1 MINHLKDDTIA
12 AISTAPGVGGIAVI
26 RISGNQSIEIVS
38 SIFKANKKD
47 VEIKTASA
55 YQVIYGT
62 IYECEEE
69 IDKVVVSL
77 FRAPHS
83 FTGED
88 VVEISCHGSIYIQ
101 QRILS
106 LLINKG
112 CRLATAGEFTQRA
125 FFNGKMDLSQ
135 AEAVA
140 DLINSQTKAAHSVAL
155 NQMKGTFSNKLSLLR
170 EKLLHLVSLLEL
182 ELDFGDHEELEFAD
196 RKELIQISNELHNEI
211 KKLTS
216 SFSTGNAIKNGIPVS
231 IIGNTNVGKSTL
243 LNHLIGEEKAIVSD
257 IPGTTRDI
265 IEDVVNINGISFR
278 FIDTAGIRS
287 TNDTIE
293 KIGIERSY
301 NAINHSQIVIWVIDG
316 SNYEIEKINDIKQYL
331 LESGK
336 IIITVINKID
346 IATQQQLDTIKLH
359 LSDTLNNIL
368 LISAKKEQYIEE
380 LTNLLYEKAG
390 ISEDINNDIIVN
402 NVRHYE
408 ALQHSLESIERII
421 EGLNNNIPSDFIA
434 QDARETIHYLS
445 EITGGEITTP
455 EVLSNIFSKFCIG
468 K

>member
-26 RISGNQSIEIVS
+26 RISGNQSTEIVS

-55 YQVIYGT
+55 YQAIYGT

-69 IDKVVVSL
+69 IDKVVVTL

-287 TNDTIE
+287 TSDTIE

-359 LSDTLNNIL
+359 LSNTLNNIL

>member
-1 MINHLKDDTIA
+1 MINHLKNDTIA

-55 YQVIYGT
+55 YQAIYGT

-196 RKELIQISNELHNEI
+196 RKELIQISTELYNEI

-287 TNDTIE
+287 TSDTIE

-346 IATQQQLDTIKLH
+346 IATQQQLDTIKQH

>member
-55 YQVIYGT
+55 YQAIYGT

-287 TNDTIE
+287 TSDTIE

-336 IIITVINKID
+336 IIITAINKID

>member
-47 VEIKTASA
+47 VETKTASA
-55 YQVIYGT
+55 YQAIYGT

-69 IDKVVVSL
+69 IDKVVVTL

-287 TNDTIE
+287 TSDTIE

-359 LSDTLNNIL
+359 LSDTLNNVL

>member
-47 VEIKTASA
+47 VDIKNASA
-55 YQVIYGT
+55 YQAIYGT

-196 RKELIQISNELHNEI
+196 RKELIQISTELYNEI

-287 TNDTIE
+287 TSDTIE

-346 IATQQQLDTIKLH
+346 IATQQQLDTIKQH

>member
-55 YQVIYGT
+55 YQAIYGT

-287 TNDTIE
+287 TSDTIE

-455 EVLSNIFSKFCIG
+455 EVLLNIFSKFCIG

>member
-55 YQVIYGT
+55 YQAIYGT

-287 TNDTIE
+287 TSDTIE

-408 ALQHSLESIERII
+408 ALRHSLESIERII

>member
-55 YQVIYGT
+55 YQAIYGT

-287 TNDTIE
+287 TSDTIE

-331 LESGK
+331 LDSGK

-346 IATQQQLDTIKLH
+346 IATQQQLDTIKQH

>member
-12 AISTAPGVGGIAVI
+12 AISTAPGVGGIAVM

-55 YQVIYGT
+55 YQAIYGT

-196 RKELIQISNELHNEI
+196 RKELIQISNELYNEI

-287 TNDTIE
+287 TSDTIE

-380 LTNLLYEKAG
+380 LINLLYEKAG

>member
-1 MINHLKDDTIA
+1 MINHLKNDTIA

-55 YQVIYGT
+55 YQAIYGT

-287 TNDTIE
+287 TSDTIE

-331 LESGK
+331 LDSGK

-346 IATQQQLDTIKLH
+346 IATQQQLDTIKQH

>member
-47 VEIKTASA
+47 VETKTASA
-55 YQVIYGT
+55 YQAIYGT

-331 LESGK
+331 LKSGK

>member
-47 VEIKTASA
+47 VETKTASA
-55 YQVIYGT
+55 YQAIYGT

-69 IDKVVVSL
+69 IDKVVVTL

-287 TNDTIE
+287 TSDTIE

-316 SNYEIEKINDIKQYL
+316 SNYEIGKINDIKQYL
-331 LESGK
+331 LDSGK

>member
-47 VEIKTASA
+47 VETKTASA
-55 YQVIYGT
+55 YQAIYGT

-69 IDKVVVSL
+69 IDKVVVTL

-287 TNDTIE
+287 TSDTIE

-301 NAINHSQIVIWVIDG
+301 NAINHSQIVMWVIDG
-316 SNYEIEKINDIKQYL
+316 SNYEIGKINDIKQYL
-331 LESGK
+331 LDSGK

>member
-47 VEIKTASA
+47 VETKTASA
-55 YQVIYGT
+55 YQAIYGT

-287 TNDTIE
+287 TSDTIE

-331 LESGK
+331 LDSGK

-346 IATQQQLDTIKLH
+346 IATQQQLDTIKQH

>member
-1 MINHLKDDTIA
+1 MINHPNDDTIA

-408 ALQHSLESIERII
+408 ALQHSLGSIERII

>member
-55 YQVIYGT
+55 YQAIYGT

-69 IDKVVVSL
+69 IDKVVVTL

-287 TNDTIE
+287 TSDTIE

-331 LESGK
+331 LKSGK

-455 EVLSNIFSKFCIG
+455 ELLSNIFSKFCIG

>member
-1 MINHLKDDTIA
+1 MISHLKDDSIA

-47 VEIKTASA
+47 VDIKTASA
-55 YQVIYGT
+55 YQAIYGT

-112 CRLATAGEFTQRA
+112 CQLATAGEFTQRA

-182 ELDFGDHEELEFAD
+182 ELDFGDHEELDFAD

-287 TNDTIE
+287 TSDTIE

-359 LSDTLNNIL
+359 LSDTLNNDL

>member
-55 YQVIYGT
+55 YQAIYGT

-69 IDKVVVSL
+69 IDKVVVTL

-331 LESGK
+331 LDSGK

>member
-26 RISGNQSIEIVS
+26 RISGNQSTEIVS

-62 IYECEEE
+62 IYECKEE

-196 RKELIQISNELHNEI
+196 RKELIQISTELYNEI

-287 TNDTIE
+287 TSDTIE

-331 LESGK
+331 LDSGK

>member
-55 YQVIYGT
+55 YQAIYGT

-69 IDKVVVSL
+69 IDKVVVTL

>member
-47 VEIKTASA
+47 VETKTASA
-55 YQVIYGT
+55 YQAIYGT

-69 IDKVVVSL
+69 IDKVVVTL

-331 LESGK
+331 LDSGK

-346 IATQQQLDTIKLH
+346 IATQQQLDTIKQH

>member
-88 VVEISCHGSIYIQ
+88 VVEISCHGFIYIQ

-408 ALQHSLESIERII
+408 ALQHSLGSIERII

>member
-55 YQVIYGT
+55 YQAIYGT

-69 IDKVVVSL
+69 IDKVVVTL

-83 FTGED
+83 FTRED

-243 LNHLIGEEKAIVSD
+243 LNHIIGEEKAIVSD

-287 TNDTIE
+287 TSDTIE

>member
-26 RISGNQSIEIVS
+26 RISGNQSTEIVS

-55 YQVIYGT
+55 YQAIYGT

-287 TNDTIE
+287 TSDTIE

-346 IATQQQLDTIKLH
+346 IATQQQLDTIKQH

>member
-47 VEIKTASA
+47 VETKTASA
-55 YQVIYGT
+55 YQAIYGT

-287 TNDTIE
+287 TSDTIE

-331 LESGK
+331 LDSGK

>member
-12 AISTAPGVGGIAVI
+12 AISTAPGVGGIAVM

-55 YQVIYGT
+55 YQAIYGT

-196 RKELIQISNELHNEI
+196 RKELIQISNELYNEI

-287 TNDTIE
+287 TSDTIE

-331 LESGK
+331 LKSGK

>member
-12 AISTAPGVGGIAVI
+12 AISTAPGVGGIAVM

-55 YQVIYGT
+55 YQAIYGT

-287 TNDTIE
+287 TSDTIE

-331 LESGK
+331 LKSGK

-421 EGLNNNIPSDFIA
+421 EGLKNNIPSDFIA

>member
-12 AISTAPGVGGIAVI
+12 AISTAPGVGGIAVM

-55 YQVIYGT
+55 YQAIYGT

-182 ELDFGDHEELEFAD
+182 ELDFGDQEELEFAD
-196 RKELIQISNELHNEI
+196 RKELIQISNELYNEI

-287 TNDTIE
+287 TSDTIE

>member
-1 MINHLKDDTIA
+1 MINHLTDDTIA

-26 RISGNQSIEIVS
+26 RISGNQSTEIVS

-55 YQVIYGT
+55 YQAIYGT

-196 RKELIQISNELHNEI
+196 RKELIQISTELHNEI

-287 TNDTIE
+287 TSDTIE

>member
-47 VEIKTASA
+47 VETKTASA
-55 YQVIYGT
+55 YQAIYGT

-287 TNDTIE
+287 TSDTIE

-331 LESGK
+331 LDSGK

-421 EGLNNNIPSDFIA
+421 EGLKNNIPSDFIA

>member
-12 AISTAPGVGGIAVI
+12 AISTAPGVGGIAVM

-55 YQVIYGT
+55 YQAIYGT

-287 TNDTIE
+287 TSDTIE

-331 LESGK
+331 LDSGK

>member
-55 YQVIYGT
+55 YQAIYGT

-287 TNDTIE
+287 TSDTIE

-346 IATQQQLDTIKLH
+346 IATQQQLDTIKQH
-359 LSDTLNNIL
+359 LSDTLNNII

>member
-12 AISTAPGVGGIAVI
+12 AISTAPGVGGIAVM

-55 YQVIYGT
+55 YQAIYGT

-287 TNDTIE
+287 TSDTIE

-331 LESGK
+331 LKSGK

>member
-55 YQVIYGT
+55 YQAIYGT

-287 TNDTIE
+287 TSDTIE

>member
-1 MINHLKDDTIA
+1 MINHPNDDTIA

-26 RISGNQSIEIVS
+26 RISGKQAIEIVS

-408 ALQHSLESIERII
+408 ALQHSLGSIERII

>member
-55 YQVIYGT
+55 YQAIYGT

-69 IDKVVVSL
+69 RDKVVVSL

-196 RKELIQISNELHNEI
+196 RKELIQISNELYNEI

-287 TNDTIE
+287 TSDTIE

>member
-55 YQVIYGT
+55 YQAIYGT

-316 SNYEIEKINDIKQYL
+316 SNYEIKKINDIKQYL